1 VSGNFRLYFIN
12 CATSYILILT
22 LKKNMASATVLYIED
37 NEDNAYM
44 LSRRLTRRGYNVVVA
59 TDGGT
64 GIEKAHELSPDII
77 LMDLNLPVMD
87 GWAATK
93 TLKKDDKTK
102 LIPVIAV
109 SSHALPGEREIALD
123 AGCDEYETKPIDF
136 ESLIFKIERLLP
148 PTESSQPNAV

>member
-1 VSGNFRLYFIN
+1 M
-12 CATSYILILT
+12 T
-22 LKKNMASATVLYIED
+22 LKMTKTSATVLYIED

-44 LSRRLTRRGYNVVVA
+44 LSRRLTRRGYTVVVA
-59 TDGGT
+59 TDGGA
-64 GIEKAHELSPDII
+64 GVEKAHELIPDII

-93 TLKKDDKTK
+93 KLKQHDKTK
-102 LIPVIAV
+102 SIPIIAV

-136 ESLIFKIERLLP
+136 ETLVIKIKGLLP
-148 PTESSQPNAV
+148 HTDESQSSAV

>member
-1 VSGNFRLYFIN
+1 
-12 CATSYILILT
+12 
-22 LKKNMASATVLYIED
+22 
-37 NEDNAYM
+37 
-44 LSRRLTRRGYNVVVA
+44 
-59 TDGGT
+59 
-64 GIEKAHELSPDII
+64 
-77 LMDLNLPVMD
+77 MDLNLPVMD

-102 LIPVIAV
+102 LIPIIAV

-148 PTESSQPNAV
+148 PTESSQSNAV